1 MYSLDVSLSLQFALP
16 YLRQRQG
23 NIINVSSLVGTI
35 GQKDAAP
42 YVATKV
48 SSCQCPSFLKPQPE
62 KSCPVMWCLLHK
74 GAIISMTKA
83 MAVDESRYNV
93 RVNW

>member
-1 MYSLDVSLSLQFALP
+1 MFLCLQFALP

-23 NIINVSSLVGTI
+23 NIISISSLVGSI
-35 GQKDAAP
+35 GQKDAVT

-48 SSCQCPSFLKPQPE
+48 SKYGKMRLCSPTA
-62 KSCPVMWCLLHK
+62 PVMRRFLHK

-83 MAVDESRYNV
+83 MAVDESQYHV

>member
-1 MYSLDVSLSLQFALP
+1 MCMYTGSLKSQEVSLSLQYVLP

-23 NIINVSSLVGTI
+23 NIINVSSLVGSI

-48 SSCQCPSFLKPQPE
+48 S
-62 KSCPVMWCLLHK
+62 
-74 GAIISMTKA
+74 
-83 MAVDESRYNV
+83 
-93 RVNW
+93 

>member
-1 MYSLDVSLSLQFALP
+1 MYKESLKSLEVSLCLQYALP

-23 NIINVSSLVGTI
+23 NIINVSSLVATI

-48 SSCQCPSFLKPQPE
+48 SFSSRNKRFPPNSF
-62 KSCPVMWCLLHK
+62 
-74 GAIISMTKA
+74 
-83 MAVDESRYNV
+83 
-93 RVNW
+93 

>member
-1 MYSLDVSLSLQFALP
+1 MLLSLQFALP

-48 SSCQCPSFLKPQPE
+48 SSGGRAS
-62 KSCPVMWCLLHK
+62 V
-74 GAIISMTKA
+74 
-83 MAVDESRYNV
+83 
-93 RVNW
+93 VNL